1 MTKINGP
8 ATPAAILGI
17 WGHEPRREG
26 EFPLAYVVN
35 APCGTRGQEE
45 TITSR
50 IAYREMDYGDYI
62 LGFFDIFIEVD
73 GDERQIASV
82 AARAVAEIHYKPA
95 KVE

>member
-8 ATPAAILGI
+8 ATPAAVLGI
-17 WGHEPRREG
+17 WGHEPRREE

-73 GDERQIASV
+73 GDERQIAAV
-82 AARAVAEIHYKPA
+82 AARAVAEIHYAQPD
-95 KVE
+95 